1 VAGASEALKA
11 TLEEIAAEAGLG
23 RATVERVL
31 NGRGGV
37 RAETAE
43 KVLIAAR
50 KLDYPKR
57 LPDLHRG
64 LIRIEVI
71 LVRPEAT
78 FFARLSR
85 SFERIAAA
93 LDHSISVH
101 RTFVDEADPKA
112 ITDRILSPHARRSGL
127 ILAVPQYKE
136 VGAALGKLLG
146 QDLPIVQVVTRMDGV
161 DAAFVGIDNE
171 AAGRMAGLLLA
182 AMQPRAGTVV
192 ALFHSHVYSIHRQ
205 RIRGFSDGI
214 DRHCRGDL
222 RFAEVSYTPDDPIE
236 AAAQL
241 ADALRR
247 YPDLAGL
254 YNAGGGNFALCDVLR
269 RHRSRQVV
277 FVGHELTERT
287 TAALRDGTMQVV
299 LDQSPE
305 AQARRAMDIMLSRL
319 GILDAIIDNPP
330 IRFTTITAENI

>member
-1 VAGASEALKA
+1 MKA
-11 TLEEIAAEAGLG
+11 TLEDIAAEAGLG

-57 LPDLHRG
+57 LPERHRG

-85 SFERIAAA
+85 SFERIAAT
-93 LDHSISVH
+93 LDPSVSVH
-101 RTFVDEADPKA
+101 RTFVEEADPAA
-112 ITDRILSPHARRSGL
+112 IADRILGPHARRSGL
-127 ILAVPQYKE
+127 ILAVPQYQE
-136 VGAALGKLLG
+136 VGAALNRLLG
-146 QDLPIVQVVTRMDGV
+146 DGLPIVQVVTRMDGV
-161 DAAFVGIDNE
+161 DAEFVGIDNE
-171 AAGRMAGLLLA
+171 AAGRTAGLLLA

-192 ALFHSHVYSIHRQ
+192 ALCHSHVYSIHRQ
-205 RIRGFSDGI
+205 RIGGFSHGMH
-214 DRHCRGDL
+214 RHGRRHL
-222 RFAEVSYTPDDPIE
+222 NFAEILYTNDDPIE
-236 AAAQL
+236 GAAQL

-269 RHRSRQVV
+269 KHRSRSIV

-299 LDQSPE
+299 LDQAPE
-305 AQARRAMDIMLSRL
+305 AQARRAMDIMLWRL
-319 GILDAIIDNPP
+319 GILEPAVDNPP